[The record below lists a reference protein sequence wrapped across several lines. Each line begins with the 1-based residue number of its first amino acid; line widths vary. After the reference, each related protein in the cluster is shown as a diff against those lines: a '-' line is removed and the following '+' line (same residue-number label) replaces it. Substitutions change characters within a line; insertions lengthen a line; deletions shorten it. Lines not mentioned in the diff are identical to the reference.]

1 MTVSESK
8 QEKQKQTPE
17 WVSELEQPEVQASLA
32 DLVRKMPEIQK
43 TYQSLEDIVLF
54 GQAFLQDR
62 ESIERLEE
70 KITHYSIN
78 EETIKSLVTL
88 IEKLPS
94 IVRVVEQLEE
104 ITVFVNS
111 VLKDTESMA
120 YISGTIH
127 EYIDPLVNEGEK
139 GIKMLNEIKRRAD
152 SKKQSYSLFTIMKW
166 LKDPTVQKGLGYMQ
180 ATLEVLSEDK
190 KQ

>member
-1 MTVSESK
+1 MAISEFK
-8 QEKQKQTPE
+8 QEKQRPE

-54 GQAFLQDR
+54 AQAFLQDR
-62 ESIERLEE
+62 ESIDRLEE
-70 KITHYSIN
+70 KITQYSIN

-88 IEKLPS
+88 MEKLPS

-104 ITVFVNS
+104 LTIFMNS

-120 YISGTIH
+120 YISGMLH
-127 EYIDPLVNEGEK
+127 EYVDPFVKEGEK
-139 GIKMLNEIKRRAD
+139 GMKLVNEIKKRAEV
-152 SKKQSYSLFTIMKW
+152 KHQTYSLLTIMKW
-166 LKDPTVQKGLGYMQ
+166 LKDPSVQKGLGYVH
-180 ATLEVLSEDK
+180 ATLEVLSDNK
-190 KQ
+190 KSL